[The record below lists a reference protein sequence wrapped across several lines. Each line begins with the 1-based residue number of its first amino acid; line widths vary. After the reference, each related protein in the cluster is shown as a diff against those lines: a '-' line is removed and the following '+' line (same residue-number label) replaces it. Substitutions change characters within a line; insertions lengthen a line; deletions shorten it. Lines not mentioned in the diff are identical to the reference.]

1 MNAFET
7 STTVQSAGDVRVVG
21 VPFAPGTEVEV
32 IISPKRRDA
41 AEFAKK
47 WENVCR
53 ELRDPPST
61 KSVSDA
67 DIQREIDDYRA
78 GR

>member
-1 MNAFET
+1 MSAFET
-7 STTVQSAGDVRVVG
+7 STTVQSAGDIRVVG

-41 AEFAKK
+41 AEFTQK
-47 WENVCR
+47 WERVCS
-53 ELRDPPST
+53 ELRSQPST
-61 KSVSDA
+61 KSISDA
-67 DIQREIDDYRA
+67 DIQREVDDYRA